1 MKGDN
6 PCHGCTERWVTDG
19 KSCHSSCKHWL
30 ERRAE
35 LDAENAARRAAK
47 KARNDATAFAIESAR
62 HTIREQ
68 NHSRKL

>member
-1 MKGDN
+1 MMIVQKYGGTSLADA
-6 PCHGCTERWVTDG
+6 G
-19 KSCHSSCKHWL
+19 KI
-30 ERRAE
+30 RG
-35 LDAENAARRAAK
+35 AARRAAE